1 MKTIYIDVYFMINF
15 TVDILAF
22 FIATHMVHIKTNIKR
37 LVLSGLI
44 GASFATVEL
53 FLDNRF
59 LHIGL
64 ATLFLLIISLILC
77 KSSSPIRKI
86 KFLLAFYIAV
96 FLISGAINFT
106 YGILDRYIDS
116 RLADISGTTNRK
128 AIVFSLIILLII
140 GALRLFIMMFSSTVN
155 EKSIKIRIELGKNS
169 LELDAL
175 IDTGNLVKDPMN
187 MNPVIFLK
195 KETAEKILPR
205 SVIELSNIDILGA
218 DFRKRIRLIPVT
230 RSSET
235 HVMTGIRVDK
245 VLIVKEKYKEEI
257 NATIAIDKEDGTF
270 GGYYALVP
278 YVAACIDV

>member
-1 MKTIYIDVYFMINF
+1 MINF

-86 KFLLAFYIAV
+86 KFLLAFYIAA

-106 YGILDRYIDS
+106 YGILDRHIDS

-169 LELDAL
+169 LDNDTFFWLDKFNFFL
-175 IDTGNLVKDPMN
+175 FFGNSN
-187 MNPVIFLK
+187 
-195 KETAEKILPR
+195 
-205 SVIELSNIDILGA
+205 LSNCSSTLVAIILFNGSENFQH
-218 DFRKRIRLIPVT
+218 FRNWIR
-230 RSSET
+230 
-235 HVMTGIRVDK
+235 
-245 VLIVKEKYKEEI
+245 
-257 NATIAIDKEDGTF
+257 
-270 GGYYALVP
+270 
-278 YVAACIDV
+278 